1 MDIFFNDYKVRQV
14 GQEIW
19 IYCQGSV
26 VVKFKN
32 WKQALQ
38 RLLAMEI
45 DTWTEAFW
53 EDGGEVQEI
62 DLMDSGLIEND
73 YGIEAEIN
81 WDDFEIGNVKK
92 KD

>member
-1 MDIFFNDYKVRQV
+1 
-14 GQEIW
+14 
-19 IYCQGSV
+19 
-26 VVKFKN
+26 
-32 WKQALQ
+32 
-38 RLLAMEI
+38 MEI

-62 DLMDSGLIEND
+62 DLMDSGLIGND